1 MTKPRLLLT
10 RRWPDAAEAALAEQF
25 DLSPNSAD
33 NPMPSDALAE
43 AMRSY
48 DALGVTVTDRL
59 DAASFEG
66 ATVKIL
72 ANFGVGVSHID
83 LDAAKAAGVVVTNT
97 PGVLSDA
104 TADMA
109 MALLLAAARRLAE
122 GEREVRAGHW
132 SGWRPTHLVGTQVT
146 GATLGIIGFGR
157 IGQAMARRAHF
168 GFGMRV
174 LAQNRSPIDPATAK
188 ACGAE
193 ICETIEAVLRE
204 ANFVSLHCPGGE
216 ANRHLI
222 DGERLDLMKPGAFLI
237 NTARGEVVDEAALAD
252 RLEAGQL
259 GGAGLDVFEDE
270 PRINAKLFG
279 LDNVVLAPHLGSATA
294 ETRDAMGKKALDNL
308 RAFFAGETPPDR
320 VV

>member
-1 MTKPRLLLT
+1 
-10 RRWPDAAEAALAEQF
+10 
-25 DLSPNSAD
+25 
-33 NPMPSDALAE
+33 
-43 AMRSY
+43 MRSY

-59 DAASFEG
+59 DAAAFEG

-193 ICETIEAVLRE
+193 ICETVETVLRE
-204 ANFVSLHCPGGE
+204 ADFVSLHCPGGE
-216 ANRHLI
+216 ENRHLI

-252 RLEAGQL
+252 RLEAGRL

-279 LDNVVLAPHLGSATA
+279 LDNVVLAPHLGSATGQ
-294 ETRDAMGKKALDNL
+294 TRDAMGAKALENL

-320 VV
+320 GI